1 MLDFFLPL
9 FTRYRIMRQGLARP
23 AMGENGDISRS
34 VWENVI
40 APFDPRDTETVLNYE
55 PSVRLGHD

>member
-1 MLDFFLPL
+1 
-9 FTRYRIMRQGLARP
+9 MRQGLARP